1 MRSGR
6 RVMYLLLAALFWVGA
21 HAAAPPTDVPRPGQ
35 PQAAALLAGQLLVAA
50 PTMPDPRFAGTVILM
65 VRHDRSGALGIV
77 INRPAEER
85 ALADVL
91 RAVGADGAE
100 ASGSVRLFAGGPVQ
114 QELGFVVHS
123 AEYRRGDTMDID
135 GKIAVTANREILRD
149 IAHGQ
154 GPQKSLIAFGYAGW
168 GPGQLEGEMARQDW
182 FTARADAGL
191 VFDVERSRLWD
202 EAMAR
207 RTREL

>member
-6 RVMYLLLAALFWVGA
+6 GGMYLLLTALLWAATPE
-21 HAAAPPTDVPRPGQ
+21 AAPRTDVPRKP
-35 PQAAALLAGQLLVAA
+35 ASLAGQLLIAA

-91 RAVGADGAE
+91 KAVGADDPE

-123 AEYRRGDTMDID
+123 AEYRRGDTIDVD

-182 FTARADAGL
+182 FTARADLGL
-191 VFDVERSRLWD
+191 VFDLERSRLWD
-202 EAMAR
+202 EAMTR